1 MPGATKF
8 DRILIVAIGALLALF
23 MFGTVSAM
31 VTSASAD
38 DASGKRNDDAV
49 EIEVVEEDDDADPL
63 ARGDDDSGGDD
74 SGANSGSRNSGS
86 RSIGSHSANTATGTT
101 NNTGVSKTV
110 SNSKDAS
117 KNTGTGTT
125 RGTGGSKSVSNTS

>member
-23 MFGTVSAM
+23 MFGTMSAM

-38 DASGKRNDDAV
+38 DATGRNDDAV
-49 EIEVVEEDDDADPL
+49 EIDVVEEDDDADPL
-63 ARGDDDSGGDD
+63 ARGDSNSGGGGGDD
-74 SGANSGSRNSGS
+74 SGGNSRSGNSGS

-101 NNTGVSKTV
+101 NN
-110 SNSKDAS
+110 
-117 KNTGTGTT
+117 
-125 RGTGGSKSVSNTS
+125 

>member
-8 DRILIVAIGALLALF
+8 DRILIIAIGALLALF

-63 ARGDDDSGGDD
+63 ARGDSNSGGGDD

-117 KNTGTGTT
+117 RNTGT
-125 RGTGGSKSVSNTS
+125 

>member
-110 SNSKDAS
+110 SNSSGKS
-117 KNTGTGTT
+117 KNTATGTT
-125 RGTGGSKSVSNTS
+125 RGTGASKSVSNSS